1 MADDHDAIIFLLS
14 RRALLIDLRMK
25 RLLIQALPA
34 EFIPAVIGRGVACSS
49 GWINDVINTSVRKK
63 ICRNKKHEKRKGVDS
78 ALAESQPQR
87 IRAEEKKK
95 KLAGSA

>member
-49 GWINDVINTSVRKK
+49 GGINDAINTSVRKK
-63 ICRNKKHEKRKGVDS
+63 ICRNKKHENGVG
-78 ALAESQPQR
+78 L
-87 IRAEEKKK
+87 EEV
-95 KLAGSA
+95 GGCGWGWG